1 MITTNSE
8 NFPLPSISFIDL
20 SKALILFLLMFSL
33 ELFSQ
38 SFPKTINLDVED
50 GLIQNT
56 VWAIEEDSTH
66 RIWIGT
72 PGGLQIYDGF
82 KLSTLPE
89 VEGTILRLQK
99 HDSSIYCVT
108 ISSLYKF
115 NPIDLSYSKTT
126 FPNTYFYLSEFHKDG
141 IAIYGDTDSLL
152 LFYDYN
158 LQRSSNKSVVV
169 NNSLHLFDF
178 SLSGKSFFGGV
189 NGLFT
194 TDSLSI
200 INSYCKQFVKYS
212 RTRVFVASH
221 KGLIELTVNRGKL
234 RVETHF
240 QDLRIM
246 HLLVDFNKNLFSAL
260 KLEKTAMFIILCLI
274 ILVAS
279 FNIIRPDFIN

>member
-99 HDSSIYCVT
+99 HDSSIYCIT

-126 FPNTYFYLSEFHKDG
+126 FPNTYF
-141 IAIYGDTDSLL
+141 
-152 LFYDYN
+152 
-158 LQRSSNKSVVV
+158 
-169 NNSLHLFDF
+169 
-178 SLSGKSFFGGV
+178 
-189 NGLFT
+189 
-194 TDSLSI
+194 
-200 INSYCKQFVKYS
+200 
-212 RTRVFVASH
+212 
-221 KGLIELTVNRGKL
+221 
-234 RVETHF
+234 
-240 QDLRIM
+240 
-246 HLLVDFNKNLFSAL
+246 
-260 KLEKTAMFIILCLI
+260 
-274 ILVAS
+274 
-279 FNIIRPDFIN
+279 